1 MAESLGS
8 LALFILLVY
17 LCVKGKMWGA
27 SLMVL
32 FQAGITCLVISL
44 IILFALPTEGEIVGP
59 NLPFLPICISAIIFL
74 SAVLSIFLF
83 QKNRN
88 EASGQHNKTGIAVF
102 GLGIFL
108 WAIGFISFCL
118 FIFGKLPGGPNSQ
131 YAVTTFSALNLAGSI
146 SLYISTKYES
156 IKFPN
161 IYRWLSF
168 WASNFM
174 FSAIFICSMIFL
186 FAFPSGQPTTNPFWA
201 SINSINYVP
210 VAMLFIAFNQ
220 SFVKRKMAN
229 KAN

>member
-8 LALFILLVY
+8 TALFILLVY

-32 FQAGITCLVISL
+32 FQAAIMCLVISL
-44 IILFALPTEGEIVGP
+44 VILFALPTAGEVVGP

-74 SAVLSIFLF
+74 SAVLSILVF
-83 QKNRN
+83 QKNKN

-102 GLGIFL
+102 ALGIFL

-118 FIFGKLPGGPNSQ
+118 FIFGGLQGGPNSLN
-131 YAVTTFSALNLAGSI
+131 AVTTFSVLNLAGSI

-174 FSAIFICSMIFL
+174 FTAIFICSMVL
-186 FAFPSGQPTTNPFWA
+186 LLAFPGVQRTTHPFWA
-201 SINSINYVP
+201 AINSINYVP
-210 VAMLFIAFNQ
+210 VALLFIVFNQ

>member
-1 MAESLGS
+1 M
-8 LALFILLVY
+8 
-17 LCVKGKMWGA
+17 
-27 SLMVL
+27 
-32 FQAGITCLVISL
+32 VISL
-44 IILFALPTEGEIVGP
+44 VILFALPTEGEIVGP
-59 NLPFLPICISAIIFL
+59 TLPFLPMCISAVIFL
-74 SAVLSIFLF
+74 SAVLSTFIC

-88 EASGQHNKTGIAVF
+88 KASGQHHKTGIAVF

-108 WAIGFISFCL
+108 WVMGFISFCL
-118 FIFGKLPGGPNSQ
+118 FIFGDLPGEPNSKN
-131 YAVTTFSALNLAGSI
+131 AVTLFSSLNLAGSI

-210 VAMLFIAFNQ
+210 VALLFIAFNQ
-220 SFVKRKMAN
+220 SFVKRDSSQVKLTLTSKSAMHHLHPVIYDVGTR
-229 KAN
+229 